1 MCVILCKIAV
11 IVVIYIVLQMY
22 IKLGEF
28 HSSWLNHLI
37 QFLVKR
43 FISVAF
49 HL

>member
-22 IKLGEF
+22 IKLG
-28 HSSWLNHLI
+28 
-37 QFLVKR
+37 QFLVKK